1 MGAGVAEIFAQF
13 GYTVILYNRSK
24 AGMQRALERLRS
36 NIAVNPTPT
45 ETATDTASAKIYT
58 THDLTRTRTG

>member
-1 MGAGVAEIFAQF
+1 MTIEGIKKIGIVGAGTMGAGVAEIFAQF

-36 NIAVNPTPT
+36 NVSP
-45 ETATDTASAKIYT
+45 
-58 THDLTRTRTG
+58 